1 MEAGRKL
8 DALVAEKVMG
18 WKDKVLTTED
28 EGIAII
34 ESFDNIFKFSPS
46 TNIADAWKVVEK
58 IQEKF
63 WIKLV
68 GYGEGFICTL
78 TGKGDNTLKTAVDET
93 TAPLAICLAALEAV
107 GYDIQ
112 EEQHGRT

>member
-1 MEAGRKL
+1 MEAGKEL
-8 DALVAEKVMG
+8 DALIAEKVMG
-18 WKDKVLTTED
+18 WKEDKYR
-28 EGIAII
+28 GIIGWLDGHVFRS
-34 ESFDNIFKFSPS
+34 SFNPS
-46 TNIADAWKVVEK
+46 INIADAWHVVEK

-78 TGKGDNTLKTAVDET
+78 TGKGNNTLKTAVDET

-112 EEQHGRT
+112 EAQHGSS